1 MAITDTDRERLR
13 LDTGHTSVSL
23 DDTEADAIFARAAE
37 DYSPSA
43 VDSGA
48 RVIAIQYLLGN
59 ASKLNDY
66 IQNNSEEKASQVFN
80 HLMKLLGYWEDKA
93 AEDTKEDYGGGV
105 LTGRT
110 KRIPRRLKGFPGNP

>member
-1 MAITDTDRERLR
+1 MATATERDRLR

-23 DDTEADAIFARAAE
+23 DDDEADAVFVRAAE

-43 VDSGA
+43 VQSGA

-93 AEDTKEDYGGGV
+93 AEDTKEDFGGGV
-105 LTGRT
+105 LSGRS